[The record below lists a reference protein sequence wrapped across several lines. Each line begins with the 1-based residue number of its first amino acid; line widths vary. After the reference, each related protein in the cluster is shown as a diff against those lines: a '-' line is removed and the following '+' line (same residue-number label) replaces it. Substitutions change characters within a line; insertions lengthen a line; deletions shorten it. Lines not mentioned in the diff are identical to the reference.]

1 MRYVD
6 VGGERLSAIGVGTW
20 QFGSREWAYGKDYA
34 DTTAI
39 DIVHR
44 ALDLGVN
51 VIDTAEVYGFGKSER
66 IVGRAIRDRREE
78 AFVASKLLPVVP
90 PIGGGYIA
98 SRGRKS
104 AQRLGIETIDLYQ
117 VHWPNPIVPASTL
130 ADGLN
135 RLLEHKTVR
144 QIGVSNYSL
153 DGWKKLEHALGR
165 PILANQVQY
174 SLAMRKPEHELVPWA
189 QANDRLIIA
198 YSPLAQGLLGAKYDA
213 TNVPKDVRSTNPLF
227 LPENLERA
235 GLLLSALRDIAKT
248 HDATP
253 AQVALAWL
261 IRRPNVIAIPGASSV
276 AQLEAN
282 VAAADLDLTDEDD
295 ARLTHASDGFSPRR
309 GIAVVPQIIRN
320 RLRR

>member
-1 MRYVD
+1 MRYVN
-6 VGGERLSAIGVGTW
+6 VAGERLSAIGVGCW

-66 IVGRAIRDRREE
+66 IVGKAIEGRRAD
-78 AFVASKLLPVVP
+78 AFVASKLLPIVP
-90 PIGGGYIA
+90 PVGPGFVVG
-98 SRGRKS
+98 RGKRS
-104 AQRLGIETIDLYQ
+104 AERLGIDSIDLYQ
-117 VHWPNPIVPASTL
+117 VHWPNPVVPPSTI
-130 ADGLN
+130 ADGLR
-135 RLLEHKTVR
+135 RLHDEGVVR
-144 QIGVSNYSL
+144 HLGVSNYSKA
-153 DGWKKLEHALGR
+153 GWVRLEQLLGR
-165 PILANQVQY
+165 PILTNQVQY
-174 SLAMRKPEHELVPWA
+174 SLAVRKPERELLGYA
-189 QANDRLIIA
+189 QTNDRVLIA

-213 TNVPKDVRSTNPLF
+213 TNVPRDVRATNPLF

-235 GLLLSALRDIAKT
+235 APLIGALRDIAKG
-248 HDATP
+248 HEATP

-282 VAAADLDLTDEDD
+282 VAAADLDLSEDDD
-295 ARLTHASDGFSPRR
+295 ARLTEASDAFTPRR
-309 GIAVVPQIIRN
+309 GVGVLPQIVRS
-320 RLRR
+320 RFRR

>member
-6 VGGERLSAIGVGTW
+6 VGGEHLSAIGIGTW
-20 QFGSREWAYGKDYA
+20 QFGSREWDYGKDYA

-39 DIVHR
+39 EIVHR

-66 IVGRAIRDRREE
+66 IVGRAIEGRRGE

-90 PIGGGYIA
+90 PIGSSYIA
-98 SRGRKS
+98 GRGRKS

-130 ADGLN
+130 ADGL
-135 RLLEHKTVR
+135 RQLQDEGVVR
-144 QIGVSNYSL
+144 QLGVSNYSL
-153 DGWKKLEHALGR
+153 GGWRQLESALGR

-174 SLAMRKPEHELVPWA
+174 SLAVRKPERELVPFA
-189 QANDRLIIA
+189 QSNDRLIIA

-213 TNVPKDVRSTNPLF
+213 TNVPKDVRATNPLF

-235 GLLLSALRDIAKT
+235 APLLGALRDISKA

-261 IRRPNVIAIPGASSV
+261 IRKPNVIAIPGASSV
-276 AQLEAN
+276 AQVEAN
-282 VAAADLDLTDEDD
+282 VAAADLELTDDDD
-295 ARLTHASDGFSPRR
+295 ARLTEASDSFSPRR
-309 GIAVVPQIIRN
+309 GIGVVPQIIGN